1 MKNLQGK
8 HYMKYY
14 NTKYIEKLA
23 KNKIKIMKFLT
34 LSSPKIKKTLGQ
46 Y

>member
-1 MKNLQGK
+1 
-8 HYMKYY
+8 MKYY

-23 KNKIKIMKFLT
+23 KKNKLKIMKFLT